1 MSDNLSL
8 FELNNE
14 KVENTRI
21 IELRKRIIEADTA
34 YYVDAQPLMTD
45 REYDLLMQELID
57 IEKQNPEL
65 ITPDSPTQ
73 RVGGAPLKEFRQVQH
88 DRPMLSLANTYSR
101 EEVEEFDKRVRVAL
115 GDTPYKYTQELKYDG
130 VAVSLHYE
138 NSVLKLALTRG
149 DGITGED
156 ITQNIKTIQFLPIKA
171 NDLDING
178 IPLRN
183 FEVRG
188 EVFIMESDFL
198 RINEQRA
205 EAGDKLFANP
215 RNTTAGTLKLLDSKE
230 VAKRPLSIV
239 IYYIDTKD
247 VELSNHSDNLEIIKK
262 LGLPVSEQTRQA
274 ASIDEIFN
282 FINTWEEKRHT
293 LPFQIDGIVIKL
305 DSINHQNILGFV
317 ARSPRWAI
325 AYKYQAEKAVTR
337 LNGITF
343 QVGRTGVVTPVA
355 ELEPIFLAG
364 STISRAT
371 LHNEDYIK
379 ERDIR
384 INDFV
389 IIEKG
394 GEVIPKVSSV
404 VLEKRPDDAVLFSFP
419 ELCPCE
425 IKHPLVKPEGEA
437 NYFCENPECPWQ
449 IRRRIEH
456 YASRNAMNIDG
467 LGEKIVDQLVN
478 LGYIK
483 SVADLYE
490 LHNHREKLLEL
501 DRWGEKSVDNLIAA
515 IERSKKQTLSR
526 FIFAIGIRFIGE
538 GAAKILARTFKN
550 IEALSKATI
559 DDLKSVHEIGE
570 KMAETIVYFFSVP
583 KELEIINRLIS
594 YGLNTDL
601 TDEETGRDGALTG
614 QTFVLTG
621 ELSSMTRNEAK
632 QKIESFG
639 GKVTGSVSKM
649 TNYVIAGS
657 DAGSKLKKAQQL
669 EVKVINEE
677 EFIELI
683 EKL

>member
-1 MSDNLSL
+1 M
-8 FELNNE
+8 
-14 KVENTRI
+14 
-21 IELRKRIIEADTA
+21 
-34 YYVDAQPLMTD
+34 
-45 REYDLLMQELID
+45 
-57 IEKQNPEL
+57 
-65 ITPDSPTQ
+65 
-73 RVGGAPLKEFRQVQH
+73 
-88 DRPMLSLANTYSR
+88 
-101 EEVEEFDKRVRVAL
+101 
-115 GDTPYKYTQELKYDG
+115 
-130 VAVSLHYE
+130 
-138 NSVLKLALTRG
+138 
-149 DGITGED
+149 
-156 ITQNIKTIQFLPIKA
+156 
-171 NDLDING
+171 
-178 IPLRN
+178 
-183 FEVRG
+183 
-188 EVFIMESDFL
+188 
-198 RINEQRA
+198 
-205 EAGDKLFANP
+205 
-215 RNTTAGTLKLLDSKE
+215 
-230 VAKRPLSIV
+230 SIV
-239 IYYIDTKD
+239 IYYIDTQD
-247 VELSNHSDNLEIIKK
+247 VKLSNHSDNLQIIKR

-274 ASIDEIFN
+274 ANIDEIFN
-282 FINTWEEKRHT
+282 FINSWEEKRHT
-293 LPFQIDGIVIKL
+293 LPFQIDGIVNKL

-389 IIEKG
+389 VIEKG
-394 GEVIPKVSSV
+394 GEVIPKVSAV

-419 ELCPCE
+419 ELCPCG

-437 NYFCENPECPWQ
+437 NYFCEHPECPWQ

-456 YASRNAMNIDG
+456 FASRNAMYIDG
-467 LGEKIVDQLVN
+467 LGEKVVDQLVN
-478 LGYIK
+478 LEYIK

-490 LHNHREKLLEL
+490 LHNYREKLLAL
-501 DRWGEKSVDNLIAA
+501 DRWGEKSVDNLLAA
-515 IERSKKQTLSR
+515 IEQSKKQTLSR

-570 KMAETIVYFFSVP
+570 KMAESIVNFFSVS
-583 KELEIINRLIS
+583 KEIEIINRLIS
-594 YGLNTDL
+594 YGLNTAI
-601 TDEETGRDGALTG
+601 TEEETGKDGALTG

-639 GKVTGSVSKM
+639 GKVTGSVSNR

-669 EVKVINEE
+669 EVRVLNEE